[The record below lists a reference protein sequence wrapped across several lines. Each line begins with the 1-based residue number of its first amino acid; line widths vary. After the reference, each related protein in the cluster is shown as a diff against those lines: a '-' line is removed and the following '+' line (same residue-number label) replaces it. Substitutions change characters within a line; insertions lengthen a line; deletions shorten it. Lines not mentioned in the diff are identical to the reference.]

1 MLLNVYHQIPFNFFI
16 QPCYPF
22 IPLICGSIC
31 IFKHLMPLSEVLV
44 IQISV
49 CNGQGS
55 KAFSCKFLP
64 GQTETLEPSQNNNH
78 NNKTT
83 KVMSKKLCTQIHFSP
98 RAQLSPLD
106 SNFLVPLEMGDAIFI
121 LYFIPTGLKH
131 SEDLAFPLKT
141 AETPTKGSSLRC
153 DQWCA

>member
-1 MLLNVYHQIPFNFFI
+1 MLLNAYHQIPFNFFI

-22 IPLICGSIC
+22 IPLICGGVC

-49 CNGQGS
+49 CDGQGS

-98 RAQLSPLD
+98 RAQFSPLD
-106 SNFLVPLEMGDAIFI
+106 SDFLVPLEMGDIFI
-121 LYFIPTGLKH
+121 LYFISMGLKH
-131 SEDLAFPLKT
+131 SPLRLLKHPLKGPLWEVING
-141 AETPTKGSSLRC
+141 ACDLR
-153 DQWCA
+153 